1 MDAIDWVRRFFQ
13 QQLSGWDEDVRR
25 LRPDV
30 GGSPQHLVAHL
41 VDRTVRR
48 AVLDAVAHTP
58 DYSAQGTAEVSWKH
72 CLMVAAL
79 TELRSVK
86 MLARNGM

>member
-1 MDAIDWVRRFFQ
+1 
-13 QQLSGWDEDVRR
+13 
-25 LRPDV
+25 
-30 GGSPQHLVAHL
+30 